1 MFPQGTDRSTLDKFR
16 ETATS
21 DRPVDYNFVMNIMDF
36 FPLVFIRILEEVYP
50 MDLSLQNQANLL
62 EQIVNCNVRFDL
74 SKTSQVDRQL
84 KRWMDILRD
93 QNEKDVVGQKYTILH
108 SRLKEFLF
116 KENPDFHT
124 AADNGPAYGH
134 QLPSGKWLFHTM
146 TSKQAARCREKLQ
159 STEFAQLNSFKLLC
173 IEISKMFKKG
183 QKLLSE
189 AMEEGY
195 NIVFLQQSC
204 FTRKTRRQHRG

>member
-1 MFPQGTDRSTLDKFR
+1 M
-16 ETATS
+16 
-21 DRPVDYNFVMNIMDF
+21 MNGQVK
-36 FPLVFIRILEEVYP
+36 PEV
-50 MDLSLQNQANLL
+50 
-62 EQIVNCNVRFDL
+62 IVNCQVRFDL

-108 SRLKEFLF
+108 ARLKEFLF

-195 NIVFLQQSC
+195 NIVFLQPQPRKRQLEKEGFGQS
-204 FTRKTRRQHRG
+204 KRQKMKIGSH